1 MRNEKE
7 ELYYNITEIPHVR
20 VTERSKNVKERK
32 PHRYFGYCTIK
43 IVPKHRWKR
52 LFNFAIVLWRD
63 GLINS
68 LPRYAGTWDGRVVRG
83 QSIVRFT
90 GTPVRL
96 RAAAGVEIATLRP
109 GICVCACVCVYSLAR
124 SVPAWPVATLVLWPG
139 YLRSYIPLPRIPSC
153 LSRLSLSRTYS
164 RPFCTETRRCH
175 SNIWFTVPLNRMPP
189 APPFFHGKPS
199 PPRPN
204 SCRGRNRVRALR
216 HRISPYPSFLGLHIW
231 IRLDRLQR
239 NRDCLFFFSFSK
251 WLSVVILVEI
261 FHEIFS
267 ETLSAILSLALFT
280 YTDTKW
286 CLACIEERWSLLFV
300 QAFLSFAWNLS
311 IFHLVYIFG

>member
-20 VTERSKNVKERK
+20 VTERSKNVKECK
-32 PHRYFGYCTIK
+32 SHRYFGYYTIK

-68 LPRYAGTWDGRVVRG
+68 LPRYAGTSGGTRPIDSSVHRHARQVTRRGRSRNCHA
-83 QSIVRFT
+83 Q
-90 GTPVRL
+90 
-96 RAAAGVEIATLRP
+96 AGNM
-109 GICVCACVCVYSLAR
+109 CVCVHVCILSGQERA
-124 SVPAWPVATLVLWPG
+124 SVAGCDTCFVTWISPLVYPTT
-139 YLRSYIPLPRIPSC
+139 SYTQLPL
-153 LSRLSLSRTYS
+153 
-164 RPFCTETRRCH
+164 E
-175 SNIWFTVPLNRMPP
+175 TVPFPHLLPPLLHRDPSMPFEYLDHRTSQPHP

-231 IRLDRLQR
+231 IRLDGLQG

-311 IFHLVYIFG
+311 IFHLVYIFGFFFL